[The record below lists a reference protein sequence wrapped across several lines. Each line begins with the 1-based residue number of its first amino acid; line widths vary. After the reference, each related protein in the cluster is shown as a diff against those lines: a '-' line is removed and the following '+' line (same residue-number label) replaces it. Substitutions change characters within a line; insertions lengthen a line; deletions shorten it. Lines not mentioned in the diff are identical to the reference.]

1 MELRSSTP
9 VFDGRNHRATAMT
22 TAADETGSR
31 GSLVVPPVVL
41 DAHGELLFFR
51 TCAHLQAYV
60 EATDVASG
68 RYGCC
73 WDAEGRLLRLS
84 IGSTHSSLLGVLP
97 YRQDAVRVEVTEE
110 QPTHLTDLHLA
121 LLRHVEAV
129 NLGAEMP
136 VTNDTTDLLEFAIE
150 HAGWS

>member
-1 MELRSSTP
+1 
-9 VFDGRNHRATAMT
+9 
-22 TAADETGSR
+22 
-31 GSLVVPPVVL
+31 
-41 DAHGELLFFR
+41 
-51 TCAHLQAYV
+51 
-60 EATDVASG
+60 
-68 RYGCC
+68 
-73 WDAEGRLLRLS
+73 
-84 IGSTHSSLLGVLP
+84 
-97 YRQDAVRVEVTEE
+97 VEVTEE